1 MTPAQER
8 RELNGKIGDLT
19 AKLAFYS
26 IELIQKT
33 QEIKHLKKKLRAAK
47 KEIKRGQKWKPKKRK
62 T

>member
-1 MTPAQER
+1 MTPTQYK
-8 RELNGKIGDLT
+8 RELEGKIGDLT

-47 KEIKRGQKWKPKKRK
+47 KAAKGGL
-62 T
+62 